1 MSIGLKEDRRNS
13 RGRVMKPSV
22 VMAFSIA
29 VFAGLSVM
37 TLPGA
42 AQTVSVSP
50 SAQSPTPQSGQAGL
64 QPSLPSAGVPAA
76 VASGQTSA
84 LSPAVSPI
92 VGSGSNMAFG
102 TAGRGL
108 PGMPGGPPLNA
119 PMGAQDPSGRYMR
132 PPVVG
137 PLFCDPSL
145 NIACE

>member
-1 MSIGLKEDRRNS
+1 MSIGLKEDSRN
-13 RGRVMKPSV
+13 RGGTVIKQSV
-22 VMAFSIA
+22 VMAFSIGA
-29 VFAGLSVM
+29 FAGLSVM
-37 TLPGA
+37 ILPCA

-64 QPSLPSAGVPAA
+64 QPSLPNAGVPAA
-76 VASGQTSA
+76 AASGQASA
-84 LSPAVSPI
+84 LTPAVGPT
-92 VGSGSNMAFG
+92 VGSGSKMSFG

-108 PGMPGGPPLNA
+108 PGMPGGPPINA

-132 PPVVG
+132 PPVIG